1 MKKYYSLF
9 CGALLACLVLA
20 GCGQASDNENNDQK
34 KSEQTEAAFPV
45 TIKDAINQE
54 VVIDDKPEK
63 IVSLIPSNT
72 EVAFAL
78 GVGDEVVGVSESD
91 DYPSETT
98 DIDKVAGMQ
107 LNVEKTISLDPD
119 IVLAHE
125 SVADTWADGLQQLR
139 DAGIDVL
146 VVNDATDFDGVYESI
161 EMIGEAVGEEAK
173 AEEVVEGMKD
183 DIASI
188 KDKAASIPAKDK
200 KDVYVEVSPAPDA
213 FTTGKDTFMQEMID
227 TINATNVIKETGW
240 VQVDQEAVIEA
251 DPDVVITT
259 YGSISPDPVGQVTK
273 RDGWENVT
281 AVKDKQIVEVNED
294 LVSRSGPRLAQGIQ
308 EFAKAV
314 YPDVFK

>member
-9 CGALLACLVLA
+9 CGALMACLVLA
-20 GCGQASDNENNDQK
+20 GCGQASDSESNDKQ
-34 KSEQTEAAFPV
+34 KSEQAEAEFPV
-45 TIKDAINQE
+45 TITDAVDKE
-54 VVIDDKPEK
+54 VVIEEDPQK
-63 IVSLIPSNT
+63 IVSLMPSNT

-91 DYPSETT
+91 DYPEETK
-98 DIDKVAGMQ
+98 DIEKVVGME
-107 LNVEKTISLDPD
+107 LNVEKILSLDPD
-119 IVLAHE
+119 LVLAHE
-125 SVADTWADGLQQLR
+125 SVADTWADGLQQMS

-146 VVNDATDFDGVYESI
+146 VVNDATDFNGVYDSI
-161 EMIGEAVGEEAK
+161 EMIGKAVGEKEK
-173 AEEVVEGMKD
+173 AEEIVQDMKD

-188 KDKAASIPAKDK
+188 KEKAASISEKDK
-200 KDVYVEVSPAPDA
+200 KDVYVEVSPEPSI

-227 TINATNVIKETGW
+227 TINATNVIKEAGW

-259 YGSISPDPVGQVTK
+259 YGGYSPDPVGQVTK
-273 RDGWENVT
+273 RDGWDQVT
-281 AVKDKQIVEVNED
+281 AVKDKQIVEVDED
-294 LVSRSGPRLAQGIQ
+294 LVSRSGPRLAQGVE

>member
-9 CGALLACLVLA
+9 CGALMACLVLA
-20 GCGQASDNENNDQK
+20 GCGQASDSESNDKQ
-34 KSEQTEAAFPV
+34 KSEQAEAEFPV
-45 TIKDAINQE
+45 TIKDAVDKE
-54 VVIDDKPEK
+54 VVIEEDPQK
-63 IVSLIPSNT
+63 IVSLMPSNT

-91 DYPSETT
+91 DYPEETK
-98 DIDKVAGMQ
+98 DIEKVVGME
-107 LNVEKTISLDPD
+107 LNVEKILSLDPD
-119 IVLAHE
+119 LVLAHE
-125 SVADTWADGLQQLR
+125 SVADTWADGLQQMS

-146 VVNDATDFDGVYESI
+146 VVNDATDFNGVYNSI
-161 EMIGEAVGEEAK
+161 EMIGKAVGEKGK
-173 AEEVVEGMKD
+173 AEEIVQDMKD

-188 KDKAASIPAKDK
+188 KEKAASISEKDK
-200 KDVYVEVSPAPDA
+200 KDVYVEVSPEPSI

-227 TINATNVIKETGW
+227 TINATNVIKEAGW

-259 YGSISPDPVGQVTK
+259 YGGYSPDPVGQVTK
-273 RDGWENVT
+273 RDGWDQVT
-281 AVKDKQIVEVNED
+281 AVKDKQIVEVDED
-294 LVSRSGPRLAQGIQ
+294 LVSRSGPRLAQGVE

>member
-9 CGALLACLVLA
+9 CGALIASLVLA
-20 GCGQASDNENNDQK
+20 GCGQASDSEGNDQK
-34 KSEQTEAAFPV
+34 KSEKAEAEFPV
-45 TIKDAINQE
+45 TIKDAVDKEI
-54 VVIDDKPEK
+54 VIRKDPQK
-63 IVSLIPSNT
+63 IVSLMPSNT

-91 DYPSETT
+91 DYPEETKN
-98 DIDKVAGMQ
+98 IEKVVGME
-107 LNVEKTISLDPD
+107 LNVEKVISLDPD
-119 IVLAHE
+119 LVLAHE
-125 SVADTWADGLQQLR
+125 SVADTWADGLQQLS

-146 VVNDATDFDGVYESI
+146 VVNDATDFEGVYESI
-161 EMIGEAVGEEAK
+161 EMIGKAVGEEEKAK
-173 AEEVVEGMKD
+173 EIVEDMKD

-188 KDKAASIPAKDK
+188 KDKAASIPDKDK
-200 KDVYVEVSPAPDA
+200 KDVYVEVSPEPAA

-227 TINATNVIKETGW
+227 TVNATNVIKEAGW

-259 YGSISPDPVGQVTK
+259 YGSYSPNPVGQVTN
-273 RDGWENVT
+273 RDGWGNVT
-281 AVKDKQIVEVNED
+281 AVKDKQIVEVDED
-294 LVSRSGPRLAQGIQ
+294 LVSRSGPRLAQGVE

>member
-9 CGALLACLVLA
+9 CGALMTCLVLA
-20 GCGQASDNENNDQK
+20 GCGQASDSESNDKQ
-34 KSEQTEAAFPV
+34 KSEQAEAEFPV
-45 TIKDAINQE
+45 TITDAVDKE
-54 VVIDDKPEK
+54 VVIEEDPQK
-63 IVSLIPSNT
+63 IVSLMPSNT

-91 DYPSETT
+91 DYPEETK
-98 DIDKVAGMQ
+98 DIEKVVGME
-107 LNVEKTISLDPD
+107 LNVEKILSLDPD
-119 IVLAHE
+119 LVLAHE
-125 SVADTWADGLQQLR
+125 SVADTWADGLQQMS

-146 VVNDATDFDGVYESI
+146 VVNDATDFNGVYNSI
-161 EMIGEAVGEEAK
+161 EMIGKAVGEKEK
-173 AEEVVEGMKD
+173 AEEIVQDMKD

-188 KDKAASIPAKDK
+188 KEKAASISEKDK
-200 KDVYVEVSPAPDA
+200 KDVYVEVSPEPSI

-227 TINATNVIKETGW
+227 TINATNVIKEAGW

-259 YGSISPDPVGQVTK
+259 YGGYSPDPVGQVTK
-273 RDGWENVT
+273 RDGWDQVT
-281 AVKDKQIVEVNED
+281 AVKDKQIVEVDED
-294 LVSRSGPRLAQGIQ
+294 LVSRSGPRLAQGVE

>member
-9 CGALLACLVLA
+9 CGALMACLVLA
-20 GCGQASDNENNDQK
+20 GCGQASDSESNDKQ
-34 KSEQTEAAFPV
+34 KSEQAEAEFPV
-45 TIKDAINQE
+45 TIKDAVDKE
-54 VVIDDKPEK
+54 VVIEEDPQK
-63 IVSLIPSNT
+63 IVSLMPSNT

-91 DYPSETT
+91 DYPEETK
-98 DIDKVAGMQ
+98 DIEKVVGME
-107 LNVEKTISLDPD
+107 LNVEKILSLDPD
-119 IVLAHE
+119 LVLAHE
-125 SVADTWADGLQQLR
+125 SVADTWADGLQQMS

-146 VVNDATDFDGVYESI
+146 VVNDATDFNGVYNSI
-161 EMIGEAVGEEAK
+161 EMIGKAVGEKKK
-173 AEEVVEGMKD
+173 AEEIVQDMKD

-188 KDKAASIPAKDK
+188 KEKAASISEKDK
-200 KDVYVEVSPAPDA
+200 KDVYVEVSPEPSI

-227 TINATNVIKETGW
+227 TINATNVIKEAGW

-259 YGSISPDPVGQVTK
+259 YGGYSPDPVGQVTK
-273 RDGWENVT
+273 RDGWDQVT
-281 AVKDKQIVEVNED
+281 AVKDKQIVEVDED
-294 LVSRSGPRLAQGIQ
+294 LVSRSGPRLAQGVE

>member
-9 CGALLACLVLA
+9 CGALMACLVLA
-20 GCGQASDNENNDQK
+20 GCGQASDSESNDKQ
-34 KSEQTEAAFPV
+34 KSEQAEAEFPV
-45 TIKDAINQE
+45 TITDAVDKE
-54 VVIDDKPEK
+54 VVIEEDPQK
-63 IVSLIPSNT
+63 IVSLMPSNT

-91 DYPSETT
+91 DYPEETK
-98 DIDKVAGMQ
+98 DIEKVVGME
-107 LNVEKTISLDPD
+107 LNVEKILSLDPD
-119 IVLAHE
+119 LVLAHE
-125 SVADTWADGLQQLR
+125 SVADTWADGLQQMS

-146 VVNDATDFDGVYESI
+146 VVNDATDFNGVYNSI
-161 EMIGEAVGEEAK
+161 EMIGKAVGENKK
-173 AEEVVEGMKD
+173 AEEIVQDMKD

-188 KDKAASIPAKDK
+188 KEKAASISEKDK
-200 KDVYVEVSPAPDA
+200 KDVYVEVSPEPSI

-227 TINATNVIKETGW
+227 TINATNVIKEAGW

-259 YGSISPDPVGQVTK
+259 YGGYSPDPVGQVTK
-273 RDGWENVT
+273 RDGWDQVT
-281 AVKDKQIVEVNED
+281 AVKDKQIVEVDED
-294 LVSRSGPRLAQGIQ
+294 LVSRSGPRLAQGVE

>member
-9 CGALLACLVLA
+9 CGALMACLVLA
-20 GCGQASDNENNDQK
+20 GCGQASDSEGNDKQ
-34 KSEQTEAAFPV
+34 KSEQAEAEFPV
-45 TIKDAINQE
+45 TITDAVDKEI
-54 VVIDDKPEK
+54 VIEEDPQK
-63 IVSLIPSNT
+63 IVSLMPSNT

-91 DYPSETT
+91 DYPEETK
-98 DIDKVAGMQ
+98 DIEKVVGME
-107 LNVEKTISLDPD
+107 LNVEKILSLDPD
-119 IVLAHE
+119 LVLAHE
-125 SVADTWADGLQQLR
+125 SVADTWADGLQQMS

-146 VVNDATDFDGVYESI
+146 VVNDATDFNGVYNSI
-161 EMIGEAVGEEAK
+161 EMIGKAVGEKEK
-173 AEEVVEGMKD
+173 AEEIVQDMKD

-188 KDKAASIPAKDK
+188 KEKAASISEKDK
-200 KDVYVEVSPAPDA
+200 KDVYVEVSPEPSI

-227 TINATNVIKETGW
+227 TINATNVIKEAGW

-259 YGSISPDPVGQVTK
+259 YGGYSPDPVGQVTK
-273 RDGWENVT
+273 RDGWDQVT
-281 AVKDKQIVEVNED
+281 AVKDKQIVEVDED
-294 LVSRSGPRLAQGIQ
+294 LVSRSGPRLAQGVE

>member
-9 CGALLACLVLA
+9 CGALMACLVLA
-20 GCGQASDNENNDQK
+20 GCGQASDSESNDKQ
-34 KSEQTEAAFPV
+34 KSEQAEAEFPV
-45 TIKDAINQE
+45 TITDAVDKE
-54 VVIDDKPEK
+54 VVIEEDPQK
-63 IVSLIPSNT
+63 IVSLMPSNT

-91 DYPSETT
+91 DYPEETK
-98 DIDKVAGMQ
+98 DIEKVVGME
-107 LNVEKTISLDPD
+107 LNVEKILSLDPD
-119 IVLAHE
+119 LVLAHE
-125 SVADTWADGLQQLR
+125 SVADTWADGLQQMS

-146 VVNDATDFDGVYESI
+146 VVNDATDFNGVYNSI
-161 EMIGEAVGEEAK
+161 EMIGKAVGEKEK
-173 AEEVVEGMKD
+173 AEEIVQDMKD

-188 KDKAASIPAKDK
+188 KEKAASISEKDK
-200 KDVYVEVSPAPDA
+200 KDVYVEVSPEPSI

-227 TINATNVIKETGW
+227 TINATNVIKEAGW

-259 YGSISPDPVGQVTK
+259 YGGYSPDPVGQVTK
-273 RDGWENVT
+273 RDGWDQVT
-281 AVKDKQIVEVNED
+281 AVKDKQIVEVDED
-294 LVSRSGPRLAQGIQ
+294 LVSRSGPRLAQGVE